1 MTRKRLFAKA
11 CTAGG
16 FAAAFLL
23 LAQVAGHSYVSAGLW
38 DGGDLPVHM
47 HLGNLSSA
55 WRSAAI
61 DGLRAWNS
69 AGSRFS
75 FSWSSTSRAAVL
87 CGRSDSTN
95 SVVWNDEQ
103 CSSGFWRDWDPNVLA
118 TTHYWTLPTTGAIVD
133 ADVIFKNT
141 ERWSIYNGRL
151 RRSGGDTVWDFRRV
165 ATHEFGHVLGLDHPD
180 EHGQVRTALMNSDTS
195 DIDTLQPDDVDG
207 ARALYGSDPGRGSP
221 DLVVRSLRVN
231 DSTLTPGQ
239 VFSLSATIAN
249 EGTGTSAATT
259 LRYYYWRSSTRE
271 WTVIGYDSVNS
282 LSAAASA
289 GELIRLRAPS
299 TAGRH
304 YYTACVQAV
313 TGETNR
319 SNCARRSVTVTVS
332 VGGGAA
338 PDLVVQSARVSDSTL
353 TTGQVFSLYAT
364 VRNIGTGTAAATT
377 LYYYHW
383 QASTREWVR
392 VGSDSVDRLP
402 ASASSAELVRLRAP
416 STTGT
421 HYYTACVDSVAGEA
435 NKRNCISSS
444 IRVTV
449 SRATTDRCTNT
460 LGTVT
465 RTVTRSGSWTGL
477 CRSVHADGKYAR
489 YFTFTLSSSQRV
501 TIDLTSASVDTWLAL
516 RSGSGHGT
524 GFIEADDDDGPGQ
537 DAQIT
542 RTLAAGTYTIEAT
555 TFASG
560 ITGPFT
566 LTLALAGAVECTTD
580 SSGFNTCAVEA
591 FGRLADQTG
600 GSSWMVN
607 SAAGM
612 PNAILSAID
621 TAVATGGSSFDLMF
635 IIDVTGSMGD
645 EIGAVKERVT
655 EILDHIRSR
664 GNGTE
669 RVGLTL
675 YGDRCSDSSWIQF
688 QDLTTNLSLIRSQIQ
703 AISVGGGGDIPESV
717 YDAVNEA
724 VRRASWS
731 RPARYGLLIGD
742 APPQERGDAC
752 YITTFEQAVAAT
764 RSTGVSINLYPILA
778 STSSSSSSF
787 ATTAENDVSQ
797 EESK

>member
-1 MTRKRLFAKA
+1 MAEDRKRLFAKA

-23 LAQVAGHSYVSAGLW
+23 LAQVASHSYVSAGRW

-55 WRSAAI
+55 WRNAAI

-195 DIDTLQPDDVDG
+195 DIDTLQPDDLDG

-282 LSAAASA
+282 LSASASA

-377 LYYYHW
+377 LYYYRW
-383 QASTREWVR
+383 QASSREWVR

-435 NKRNCISSS
+435 NRSNCSSSS

-449 SRATTDRCTNT
+449 SPEPPRARSTVDRPDDH
-460 LGTVT
+460 
-465 RTVTRSGSWTGL
+465 SG
-477 CRSVHADGKYAR
+477 RQIHVMYVIPRDGR
-489 YFTFTLSSSQRV
+489 DERLDVNGS
-501 TIDLTSASVDTWLAL
+501 IETSMAAVQNWLAGRTSRAFRL
-516 RSGSGHGT
+516 DTFAGKLDVTFFRLPSTDANTAAMGAFVRDH
-524 GFIEADDDDGPGQ
+524 IE
-537 DAQIT
+537 
-542 RTLAAGTYTIEAT
+542 RELAAA
-555 TFASG
+555 
-560 ITGPFT
+560 
-566 LTLALAGAVECTTD
+566 
-580 SSGFNTCAVEA
+580 
-591 FGRLADQTG
+591 GRLSAHKLYLVYYGGRSTYSCG
-600 GSSWMVN
+600 GAAWPPELRGSVGALYLNGEPPGFPPCNNGSSPGASPVRMGYWEF
-607 SAAGM
+607 SAAHELFHLFG
-612 PNAILSAID
+612 
-621 TAVATGGSSFDLMF
+621 AVATCAPHHALRGHVDDDPRDLMYAGPEPWRPQF
-635 IIDVTGSMGD
+635 VD
-645 EIGAVKERVT
+645 IGR
-655 EILDHIRSR
+655 DDYFGH
-664 GNGTE
+664 
-669 RVGLTL
+669 
-675 YGDRCSDSSWIQF
+675 
-688 QDLTTNLSLIRSQIQ
+688 
-703 AISVGGGGDIPESV
+703 
-717 YDAVNEA
+717 
-724 VRRASWS
+724 RRACLDVEDSPFM
-731 RPARYGLLIGD
+731 RPVHPSSAH
-742 APPQERGDAC
+742 AMEPPDRAWRPLDD
-752 YITTFEQAVAAT
+752 T
-764 RSTGVSINLYPILA
+764 R
-778 STSSSSSSF
+778 
-787 ATTAENDVSQ
+787 
-797 EESK
+797 